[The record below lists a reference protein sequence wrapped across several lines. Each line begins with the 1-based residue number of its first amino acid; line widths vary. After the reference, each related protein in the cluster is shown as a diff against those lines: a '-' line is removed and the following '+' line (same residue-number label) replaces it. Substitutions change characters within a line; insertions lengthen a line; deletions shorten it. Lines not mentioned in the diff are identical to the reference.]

1 MNPILLMIPQSEGEP
16 PHVDKMLD
24 NTTVETTYAIGKW
37 LMKCVEWVLNQ
48 IGLEHH
54 ETLVTIIYAALVF
67 FLAMF
72 IGKGVQWIVEFVLN
86 KLGPHVKYD
95 MYTSLVKERF
105 FSKVCRMIPSLV
117 FLIMISVTL
126 NSHVALAGWLSRL
139 TWIYIIYI
147 ICYSLCAL
155 TDAIW
160 HHVDSRA
167 NKRHLPLN
175 GVVQLIKL
183 IIYVIGIIVVFG
195 ILLKK
200 SPGSL
205 LAGLGA
211 FAAVLMLVFKDS
223 ILGVVAGVQLADN
236 DSLHVGD
243 WIAVPG
249 TDANGTVMEVGL
261 TAVKIENWDKTVSTV
276 PPYNLVTN
284 GFKNYRNMSQS
295 NTRRIC
301 RNYLIDADSV
311 VETNDEMLARFAQI
325 PLMQEWITKKI
336 AQRKAGKVENV
347 NNSEG
352 LVDGSIDTNL
362 GVFRAYVKLWL
373 DANANISHADTCF
386 VSTLAQTTAG
396 IPLQIYCFTSTSSW
410 LPYEAIQSTVFE
422 HLAIMLYRFNLYTFE
437 YPTGRDEI
445 IDGFLSPGK
454 NPQDV
459 FGMPYPLFYGSG
471 SPAKPATPPQGLY
484 PDGLTPSSQPGS
496 PSDNS
501 ASADS
506 TGH

>member
-1 MNPILLMIPQSEGEP
+1 MNPLLLLITPDKNP
-16 PHVDKMLD
+16 TPTVDKMLD
-24 NTTVETTYAIGKW
+24 NDTVETTYAVGKW
-37 LMKCVEWVLNQ
+37 LMNCVEWVLNHL
-48 IGLEHH
+48 GLEHH
-54 ETLVTIIYAALVF
+54 ETLVMIIYAALVF
-67 FLAMF
+67 LIAMF
-72 IGKGVQWIVEFVLN
+72 IGRLVQWIVETLLN
-86 KLGPHVKYD
+86 KVGPHIKSDLYN
-95 MYTSLVKERF
+95 YLVQERF
-105 FSKVCRMIPSLV
+105 FSKVCRMIPALV

-126 NSHVALAGWLSRL
+126 NSHLALAGWLSRL
-139 TWIYIIYI
+139 TWVYILYI
-147 ICYSLCAL
+147 ICYSLSAL
-155 TDAIW
+155 TDSIW
-160 HHVDSRA
+160 HHVDSMA

-175 GVVQLIKL
+175 GVVQLVKL
-183 IIYVIGIIVVFG
+183 IIWVVGVIIVCA
-195 ILLKK
+195 ILLGK

-223 ILGVVAGVQLADN
+223 ILGVVAGVQLANN

-249 TDANGTVMEVGL
+249 TDANGTVTEVGL

-311 VETNDEMLARFAQI
+311 VETNDEMLAKFAQI
-325 PLMQEWITKKI
+325 PLMKEWIEKKI
-336 AQRKAGKVENV
+336 EQRNAGKVENV
-347 NNSEG
+347 NNSAG
-352 LVDGSIDTNL
+352 LVDGSIETNL
-362 GVFRAYVKLWL
+362 GVFRAYIKMWL
-373 DANANISHADTCF
+373 DANSDISHVDTCF
-386 VSTLAQTTAG
+386 VSTLAQTSAG
-396 IPLQIYCFTSTSSW
+396 IPFQIYCFTSTSSW

-422 HLAIMLYRFNLYTFE
+422 HLAVMLYRFNLYTFE

-471 SPAKPATPPQGLY
+471 TPTKPATPPAYLY
-484 PDGLTPSSQPGS
+484 PGSAAAPSAPSSPSAPDSSKDS
-496 PSDNS
+496 PK
-501 ASADS
+501 A
-506 TGH
+506 

>member
-1 MNPILLMIPQSEGEP
+1 MNPLLFILLEAEKEQTPR
-16 PHVDKMLD
+16 VDKMLD
-24 NTTVETTYAIGKW
+24 NTTVETTYAVGKW
-37 LMKCVEWVLNQ
+37 IMKCVEWGLDK

-54 ETLVTIIYAALVF
+54 PTLVTVIYASLVF
-67 FLAMF
+67 IIAMF
-72 IGKGVQWIVEFVLN
+72 IGRAVQWIVETLLN
-86 KLGPHVKYD
+86 KIGPHIKSD
-95 MYTSLVKERF
+95 MYKALVKERF

-126 NSHVALAGWLSRL
+126 NSHISLALWLSRI
-139 TWIYIIYI
+139 TWIYILYI

-155 TDAIW
+155 TDSIW
-160 HHVDSRA
+160 HHIDSRA

-175 GVVQLIKL
+175 GVVQLVKL
-183 IIYVIGIIVVFG
+183 IIWVIGIIIVCA
-195 ILLKK
+195 ILLGK

-249 TDANGTVMEVGL
+249 SDANGTVREVGL
-261 TAVKIENWDKTVSTV
+261 TAVKIENWDKTISTI

-284 GFKNYRNMSQS
+284 GFKSYRNMSES

-301 RNYLIDADSV
+301 RNYYIDADSV
-311 VETNDEMLARFAQI
+311 IETDDEMLACFAEI
-325 PLMQEWITKKI
+325 PLMKEWIEKKI
-336 AQRKAGKVENV
+336 EQKKAGRVQNV

-362 GVFRAYVKLWL
+362 GVFRAYVKMWL
-373 DANANISHADTCF
+373 DANSEISHADTCF
-386 VSTLAQTTAG
+386 VSTLAQTSTG

-410 LPYEAIQSTVFE
+410 LPYEAIQSGVFE
-422 HLAIMLYRFNLYTFE
+422 HLAMMLYKFNLYTFE
-437 YPTGRDEI
+437 YCSGRDEI
-445 IDGFLSPGK
+445 IDGFMSPGK
-454 NPQDV
+454 NPGDV
-459 FGMPYPLFYGSG
+459 FGIPYPLFYGSG
-471 SPAKPATPPQGLY
+471 SPSRPGGAAANPTAQSGTSTPPV
-484 PDGLTPSSQPGS
+484 SQK
-496 PSDNS
+496 
-501 ASADS
+501 
-506 TGH
+506 

>member
-1 MNPILLMIPQSEGEP
+1 MNPLLLLVPVKETTP
-16 PHVDKMLD
+16 VDKMLD
-24 NTTVETTYAIGKW
+24 STTVETTYAIGKW
-37 LMKCVEWVLNQ
+37 LMSCVEWVLNKV
-48 IGLEHH
+48 GLEHH
-54 ETLVTIIYAALVF
+54 ETLVTIIYASLVF
-67 FLAMF
+67 IIAMF
-72 IGKGVQWIVEFVLN
+72 IGRAVQWIVATILN
-86 KLGPHVKYD
+86 KLGPHIKSDLYN
-95 MYTSLVKERF
+95 YLVQEQF
-105 FSKVCRMIPSLV
+105 FSKICRMIPALV

-126 NSHVALAGWLSRL
+126 NSHVSLSGWLSRI
-139 TWIYIIYI
+139 TWVYIVYI

-155 TDAIW
+155 TDSIW

-175 GVVQLIKL
+175 GVVQLVKL
-183 IIYVIGIIVVFG
+183 IIWVIGVIVVCA
-195 ILLKK
+195 ILLDK

-311 VETNDEMLARFAQI
+311 VETNDEMLSRFARL
-325 PLMQEWITKKI
+325 PLMKDWIEKKI
-336 AQRKAGKVENV
+336 EQKKAGKVENV
-347 NNSEG
+347 NNSAG
-352 LVDGSIDTNL
+352 LVDGSIETNL

-373 DANANISHADTCF
+373 DANPNISHADTCF
-386 VSTLAQTTAG
+386 VSTLAQTAAG
-396 IPLQIYCFTSTSSW
+396 IPFQVYCFTSTSSW
-410 LPYEAIQSTVFE
+410 LPYEGIQSAVFE
-422 HLAIMLYRFNLYTFE
+422 HIAVMLYRFNLYTFE

-459 FGMPYPLFYGSG
+459 FGMPYPLFFGSG
-471 SPAKPATPPQGLY
+471 TPNKPATPPSYLY
-484 PDGLTPSSQPGS
+484 PGS
-496 PSDNS
+496 PVSSSS
-501 ASADS
+501 AAGSNDTSNDAKTS
-506 TGH
+506 GSVN